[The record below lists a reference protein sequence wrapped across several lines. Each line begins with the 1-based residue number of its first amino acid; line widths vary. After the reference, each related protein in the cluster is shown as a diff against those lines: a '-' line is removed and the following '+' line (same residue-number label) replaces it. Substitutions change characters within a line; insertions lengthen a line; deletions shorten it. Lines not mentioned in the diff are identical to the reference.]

1 MELFLTVYAII
12 HISRERECVD
22 CMGVEYSD
30 YTRRL
35 ERLLEVCRIL
45 SANLEIEPLL
55 QSIVEMSSEL
65 TGSTASY
72 ILIYDE
78 EGPCLRHVAGPW
90 HQMEV
95 LQTLAVPLE
104 RSILGWVYS
113 HNEPRVVQA
122 GEDHR
127 LYLALKRELG
137 SETASV
143 LAVPMAF
150 RGTTIGV
157 FAAANKARDYTEQ
170 DLTIL
175 ETLASQAVIAI
186 RNEKWLGEAKAAYEK
201 AMELDRMKRDFIAIV
216 SHELRTPLGVVLG
229 HASLLAETC
238 TPEEKADLDTIV
250 RNALR
255 LREIIQDFADLDK
268 FERGFGKLDR
278 KPVDLSELV
287 RKTAALFDD
296 LAKDHQV
303 EMLIQAPKARLMVEG
318 DADKIAIA
326 LRNLIKNAI
335 TFTDPGGRVMVGV
348 EAIPGY
354 VKVTVLDT
362 GIGIPPEEQEKIFQ
376 RFYQVEKHMTRRHGG
391 LGVGLSIAKELI
403 ELHSGRI
410 WVESEEGVGS
420 RFLFALPLN
429 RAQASA
435 AGRVFQGEG
444 KKSSG

>member
-1 MELFLTVYAII
+1 MNT
-12 HISRERECVD
+12 
-22 CMGVEYSD
+22 EYSD

-55 QSIVEMSSEL
+55 QSIIEMASEL
-65 TGSTASY
+65 TNSNASY

-78 EGPCLRHVAGPW
+78 EGACLRHIAGPW
-90 HQMEV
+90 YQLEM

-127 LYLALKRELG
+127 LYTALKRELG
-137 SETASV
+137 GETVSL
-143 LAVPMAF
+143 LAVPMIF

-157 FAAANKARDYTEQ
+157 FAAANKARDYTEE

-186 RNEKWLGEAKAAYEK
+186 RNEKWLGQAQAAYEK

-238 TPEEKADLDTIV
+238 APEEKADLDTIV

-268 FERGFGKLDR
+268 FERGFGKLDL
-278 KPVDLSELV
+278 KPVDMSQLV
-287 RKTAALFDD
+287 RQTAALFSD

-303 EMLIQAPKARLMVEG
+303 EMLVQAPKTRLMLEG
-318 DADKIAIA
+318 DAEKIAIA

-335 TFTDPGGRVMVGV
+335 TFTDPGGRVVIGV

-354 VKVTVLDT
+354 IKVTVLDT
-362 GIGIPPEEQEKIFQ
+362 GIGIP
-376 RFYQVEKHMTRRHGG
+376 
-391 LGVGLSIAKELI
+391 
-403 ELHSGRI
+403 
-410 WVESEEGVGS
+410 
-420 RFLFALPLN
+420 
-429 RAQASA
+429 
-435 AGRVFQGEG
+435 
-444 KKSSG
+444 KKSNKKSLSASIRWKST

>member
-1 MELFLTVYAII
+1 MNT
-12 HISRERECVD
+12 
-22 CMGVEYSD
+22 EYSD

-55 QSIVEMSSEL
+55 QSIIEMASEL
-65 TGSTASY
+65 TNSNASY

-78 EGPCLRHVAGPW
+78 EGACLRHIAGPW
-90 HQMEV
+90 YQLEM

-127 LYLALKRELG
+127 LYTALKRELG
-137 SETASV
+137 GETVSL
-143 LAVPMAF
+143 LAVPMIF

-157 FAAANKARDYTEQ
+157 FAAANKARDYTEE

-186 RNEKWLGEAKAAYEK
+186 RNEKWLGQAQAAYEK

-238 TPEEKADLDTIV
+238 APEEKADLDTIV

-268 FERGFGKLDR
+268 FERGFGKLDL
-278 KPVDLSELV
+278 KPVDMSQLV
-287 RKTAALFDD
+287 RQTAALFSD

-303 EMLIQAPKARLMVEG
+303 EMLVQAPKTRLMLEG
-318 DADKIAIA
+318 DAEKIAIA

-335 TFTDPGGRVMVGV
+335 TFTDPGGRVVIGV

-354 VKVTVLDT
+354 IKVTVLDT
-362 GIGIPPEEQEKIFQ
+362 GIGIPQEEQQKIFE

-403 ELHSGRI
+403 ELHGGRI

-429 RAQASA
+429 RAQAAA
-435 AGRVFQGEG
+435 AGQVFQTKPAKPGQ
-444 KKSSG
+444 